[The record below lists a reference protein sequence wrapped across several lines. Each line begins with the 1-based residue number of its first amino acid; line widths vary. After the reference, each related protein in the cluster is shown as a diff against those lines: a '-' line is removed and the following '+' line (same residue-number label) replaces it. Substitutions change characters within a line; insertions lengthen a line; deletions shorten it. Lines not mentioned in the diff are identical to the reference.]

1 MGFLK
6 GFATV
11 IFSILFFLVLFI
23 FGIAFLVNGTVLSND
38 FVSNEVTK
46 MPVSSIA
53 RDIAV
58 EQLGDQLPQGSD
70 FLTEVA
76 YRVIENQ
83 EPWIK
88 TQLNNAIKTGYDYFQ
103 GRTNTLAIT
112 VPLDEL
118 KDNLRSTLWPEFNSY
133 LNEELTGKSDAEI
146 SAYLQDI
153 IQQIPTSILPPDL
166 AALPEYERNLVME
179 QYLRDAAGVA
189 PKAGAPPLDPFYRS
203 LANQYVNQYIN
214 DFVNSMP
221 ATLTLDESTIDSS
234 TMQTL
239 QDVRRGVGY
248 FQTWYP
254 WLIVLLVVLAG
265 LIFLVNWSIKTPT
278 RVLGIILIVIGIVDL
293 VGIILLRTLPA
304 VQWAA
309 DAMNTDVSPA
319 LQTWI
324 QGLVSDIGGVLLPLT
339 IGILVVGVA
348 LLVVSIVLP
357 KKQKAV
363 PVQDSN
369 YPTAA
374 SPPPPPQRT

>member
-23 FGIAFLVNGTVLSND
+23 FSVAFLVNGTVLSND